1 MLTPAEV
8 DKIASLARL
17 SMEREEADAYGAQLS
32 NILDYIGK
40 LNEIDTSGVEPT
52 SNVVGLTNVTR
63 EDKEV
68 PSLSQDDALQNAPD
82 PSDGFYRV
90 PKIIE

>member
-8 DKIASLARL
+8 KKIASLARL
-17 SMEREEADAYGAQLS
+17 KMDSKEAATYGEQLS

-40 LNEIDTSGVEPT
+40 LNEIDTSDVEPT

-68 PSLSQDDALQNAPD
+68 PSLSQSDALKNAPD
-82 PSDGFYRV
+82 PSNGFYRV